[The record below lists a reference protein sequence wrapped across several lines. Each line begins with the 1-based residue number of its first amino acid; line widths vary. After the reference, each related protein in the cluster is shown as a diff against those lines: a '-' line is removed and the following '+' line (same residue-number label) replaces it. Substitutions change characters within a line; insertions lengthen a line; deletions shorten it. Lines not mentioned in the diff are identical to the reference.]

1 MYRVTVY
8 YTNFNDEETSDV
20 LYFHLTETE
29 LTEMELTQ
37 KGGLDGMLQTL
48 IETKDNEK
56 IVKIFKDFILRSY
69 GIRSADGSSFI
80 KVDPE
85 GKRLADM
92 FVQTA
97 AYDAFFMRLAG
108 SVEEQI
114 KFINGILPK
123 KYQTA
128 LTSPEAVAM
137 MKNEHPELADKFI
150 ETLNK

>member
-1 MYRVTVY
+1 MYRVTVD

-48 IETKDNEK
+48 IETKDNAK

-85 GKRLADM
+85 GKRLADR

-150 ETLNK
+150 ETLSK